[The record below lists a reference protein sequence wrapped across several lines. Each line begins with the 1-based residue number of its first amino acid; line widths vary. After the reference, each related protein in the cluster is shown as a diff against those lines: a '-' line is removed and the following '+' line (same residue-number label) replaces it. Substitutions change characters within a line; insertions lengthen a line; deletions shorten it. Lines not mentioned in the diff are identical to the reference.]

1 VANLASSVC
10 DGRSFDEQISREDSQ
25 MGITT
30 FRMKLLVCRRCGFVM
45 HFSLGQSLFVP
56 G

>member
-1 VANLASSVC
+1 MANLASSVC